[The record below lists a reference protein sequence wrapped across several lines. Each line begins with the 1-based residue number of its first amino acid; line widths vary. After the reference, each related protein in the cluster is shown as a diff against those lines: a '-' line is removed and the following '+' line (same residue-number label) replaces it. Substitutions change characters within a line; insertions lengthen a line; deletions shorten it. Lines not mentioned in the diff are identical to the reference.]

1 MCVAVHPQDGS
12 LVCGVNEEPARVAQ
26 GENAHVRVFGYTTT
40 TAPAARAD
48 AAAGRAELSVT
59 ITPRAAVPSLGIT
72 DPEHYQKTATFS
84 PDGSLL
90 ALASSDG
97 KVQLHRYPSLEPVWT
112 SATSAV
118 PGGKEVYDTD
128 FSHDGTQL
136 AITTAAQIIVL
147 STAPKTTE
155 EGGVLT
161 YTPRVL
167 QTIENANI
175 GSAQRG
181 SFRMAQFG
189 RSTGLSV
196 GTRDRL
202 FALVNTTPAPGSKT
216 RACYVAAWDADAWKM
231 LGARKV
237 SNRPGTVLAVRYVA
251 GLMQQQWAP
260 LGRRHIGSQPVGAPG
275 THAPGTF
282 PGSRSLFCG
291 RRTCTTFPRRA
302 SHLRPTRV
310 RS

>member
-167 QTIENANI
+167 QTIESATI
-175 GSAQRG
+175 GSGQRG

-251 GLMQQQWAP
+251 RLTQQQRAP
-260 LGRRHIGSQPVGAPG
+260 LGRRHVGSLPVGAPG
-275 THAPGTF
+275 SHAPGTF
-282 PGSRSLFCG
+282 SGSRSLFCA
-291 RRTCTTFPRRA
+291 RKTCTTSLRHA
-302 SHLRPTRV
+302 SRLRPTRV